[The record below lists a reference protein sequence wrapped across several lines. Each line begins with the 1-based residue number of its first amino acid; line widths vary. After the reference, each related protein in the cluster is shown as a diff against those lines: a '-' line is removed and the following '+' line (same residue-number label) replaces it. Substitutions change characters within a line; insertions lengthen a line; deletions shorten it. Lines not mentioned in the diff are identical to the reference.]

1 MIEWGTI
8 LLAVVGSLSVSEII
22 HLFTIRETKKG
33 MRLDNQQ
40 KESDNYV
47 KLIDELQ
54 DQNNNL
60 NEKLEKKDER
70 ILELEDKND
79 TLRQSLDS
87 VRTKCAV
94 AELLK
99 CVNVSCQDREPK
111 LGTRKVDV
119 EEIMVDTYGK

>member
-60 NEKLEKKDER
+60 NERLEKKDER

-119 EEIMVDTYGK
+119 EEIMSDTYEK

>member
-54 DQNNNL
+54 DQNNNI
-60 NEKLEKKDER
+60 NERLEKKDER

-119 EEIMVDTYGK
+119 EEIMSDTYGK